1 MRFLSVLI
9 EYNVTPTPESVS
21 VSFPVL
27 LPIYNDCC
35 ISSTFIH
42 IFFHFRHFSTNLPWA
57 ICELFLRARAGCV
70 TGTGTL
76 THVLRKKAHPQL
88 GGCAFLLYMKSE
100 SSMLVFPTEKHRH
113 SGEAETASPVNGN
126 RESGYAETASKI
138 MLTG

>member
-1 MRFLSVLI
+1 MHFLSVLI

-70 TGTGTL
+70 ACRVRHWDRYTDSRSTQKGTSTVRWMCLFIVHEIGIINAGFSDGKTPSF
-76 THVLRKKAHPQL
+76 RR
-88 GGCAFLLYMKSE
+88 S
-100 SSMLVFPTEKHRH
+100 
-113 SGEAETASPVNGN
+113 GN
-126 RESGYAETASKI
+126 RESGQWKP
-138 MLTG
+138 